1 MVHKLIN
8 NGEIL
13 EELFTFCHPTDP
25 KTGEKEIKYHVP
37 FLKDFDNKSPMDMLL
52 KNRDYRS
59 MNMMLDFLSCYGID
73 HHSRAMVEVFSV
85 LIEKEL
91 PNLANYIDSRLTQT
105 IHLTHL
111 KKGMIR
117 KSDPPGIAV
126 ASFWCN
132 GQDIDHVL

>member
-73 HHSRAMVEVFSV
+73 HHSRAITQNYSAFVEH
-85 LIEKEL
+85 EL
-91 PNLANYIDSRLTQT
+91 PAFAPYLDSRLQQT
-105 IHLTHL
+105 IIT
-111 KKGMIR
+111 
-117 KSDPPGIAV
+117 
-126 ASFWCN
+126 
-132 GQDIDHVL
+132 